1 MSNDS
6 STATF
11 RRMELDSH
19 ADTIVLGSNAI
30 IMQYM
35 SRECDVSP
43 YADSYEP
50 IRNVPIVTGA
60 TAVTSQI
67 TGETLILF
75 FNEII
80 WMGAQLDHSLIN
92 PNQLRHHGIIVQ
104 DNPYADTSMHL
115 ASHNN
120 EFIMPM
126 QAEGTTIFFDSR
138 TQTNYKLANCPH
150 IILSSN
156 APWNPREVQFPTPTH
171 HVEEGYPMHEI
182 GDVHTFNLL
191 DMAHGQV
198 PIAKLIVNRVRVIG
212 DPNPD
217 VPLTKNFRFRQAT
230 LRNLSSRT
238 K

>member
-1 MSNDS
+1 
-6 STATF
+6 
-11 RRMELDSH
+11 MELDSH
-19 ADTIVLGSNAI
+19 ADTIVFGSNAI

-35 SRECDVSP
+35 SRDCNVSP

-75 FNEII
+75 FNKVV

-92 PNQLRHHGIIVQ
+92 PNQLRHHGIVVQ

-115 ASHNN
+115 ASHND

-150 IILSSN
+150 IVGIPVRCSSQPLHIMLRKDIRCMRLEMCTLSIYWTWLMTRCRLQNSSSIDL
-156 APWNPREVQFPTPTH
+156 FPKS
-171 HVEEGYPMHEI
+171 V
-182 GDVHTFNLL
+182 
-191 DMAHGQV
+191 
-198 PIAKLIVNRVRVIG
+198 
-212 DPNPD
+212 
-217 VPLTKNFRFRQAT
+217 
-230 LRNLSSRT
+230 
-238 K
+238 